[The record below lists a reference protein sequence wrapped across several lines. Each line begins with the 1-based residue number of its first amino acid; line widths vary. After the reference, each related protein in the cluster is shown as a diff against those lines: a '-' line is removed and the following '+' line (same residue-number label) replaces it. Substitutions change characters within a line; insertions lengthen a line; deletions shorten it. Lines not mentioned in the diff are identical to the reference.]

1 MTPWSLEYEG
11 TRFARFFL
19 SLPEYEQ
26 VVLSAALRNV
36 LEVEG
41 IGVCSGEWGK
51 PLGHGLYEFRVRKS
65 LDAIPALDAAE
76 SPPAGVGTDRPVLL
90 RIFCTFYGSKIVLL
104 YSGYD
109 KKRDSSAKRPQK
121 EISQARKI
129 HQQWKLTGRH

>member
-1 MTPWSLEYEG
+1 MTTWRIEYEG
-11 TRFARFFL
+11 TWFARFFL

-26 VVLSAALRNV
+26 VVLAAALRNV

-65 LDAIPALDAAE
+65 LGAIPTLDAAE
-76 SPPAGVGTDRPVLL
+76 SPSADVGTDRPVLL
-90 RIFCTFYGSKIVLL
+90 RVFCTFYGSKIVLL

-109 KKRDSSAKRPQK
+109 KKRDPSIKRQQK
-121 EISQARKI
+121 EISRARKI
-129 HQQWKLTGRH
+129 HQQWKINGKN